1 MLFILLLISV
11 VGYTASAFII
21 LQTVFNGKTHKP
33 ALQTILTSIAIIA
46 HGWLIFQQLAD
57 DNFEHINLSSSLS
70 IVALFVTFTSFIR
83 LQRFSNLFLK
93 PVIYLFSALTC
104 VLLVFTPV
112 HLGADISSKHAL
124 FIHIALSLIAY
135 GILALATLYAIQT
148 SYLSRILKQRKS
160 HSVLSKL
167 PPLMTIEKNFF
178 NLLALGTFA
187 LFIALGSGFLFLEDM
202 FAQNQAHKTIL
213 TSLAA
218 VIYLVALILH
228 KVSGLRGRVIVLLTL
243 IASSL
248 LTLGYFGSRF
258 VKDFLL
264 G

>member
-1 MLFILLLISV
+1 MARRINQRYRLF
-11 VGYTASAFII
+11 
-21 LQTVFNGKTHKP
+21 P
-33 ALQTILTSIAIIA
+33 AGIAIIA
-46 HGWLIFQQLAD
+46 HAWLIVQQLALD
-57 DNFEHINLSSSLS
+57 DFDHINLSSSLS
-70 IVALFVTFTSFIR
+70 IVALFVTVTSFVR
-83 LQRFSNLFLK
+83 FQRFNNLFLK

-104 VLLVFTPV
+104 ILLVFTPV
-112 HLGADISSKHAL
+112 HLGADISSKQAL

-148 SYLSRILKQRKS
+148 SYLSRILKQRKN
-160 HSVLSKL
+160 HSLLSKL

-178 NLLALGTFA
+178 NLLMLGTIA
-187 LFIALGSGFLFLEDM
+187 LFVALGSGFLFLEDM

-218 VIYLVALILH
+218 IIYLIALILH
-228 KVSGLRGRVIVLLTL
+228 RVSGLRGRIIVLLTL
-243 IASSL
+243 IASTL